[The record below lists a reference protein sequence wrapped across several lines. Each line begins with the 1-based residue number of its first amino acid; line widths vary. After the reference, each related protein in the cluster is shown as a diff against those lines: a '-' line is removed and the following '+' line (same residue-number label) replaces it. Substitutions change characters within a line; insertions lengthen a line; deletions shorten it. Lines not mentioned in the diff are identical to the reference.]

1 MAMQTTSD
9 NAEGEPMM
17 EINTTPLI
25 DVMLVLLIM
34 FIITIPIQSHAVK
47 LDLPVNQPNDTP
59 PPVDPVKN
67 LLSVR
72 GDGSVTWNGAP
83 VNLVQ
88 LRQYLD
94 VSQQMNPVPELHMQP
109 EPDAPYGVVDEVLA
123 VTKRARVEKM
133 GFVGN
138 EAYMEIF

>member
-9 NAEGEPMM
+9 NAAGEPMM

-25 DVMLVLLIM
+25 DVLLVLLIM
-34 FIITIPIQSHAVK
+34 FIITIPVQSHAVK
-47 LDLPVNQPNDTP
+47 LDLPVNQPNSEP
-59 PPVDPVKN
+59 PPVDPIKN
-67 LLSVR
+67 LLSVTA
-72 GDGSVTWNGAP
+72 DGTVTWNGSP
-83 VNLVQ
+83 VNLTQ

-109 EPDAPYGVVDEVLA
+109 EPEAPYGIVDEVLA
-123 VTKRARVEKM
+123 ITKRARVEKM

-138 EAYMEIF
+138 EAYMEAF